1 MLLANA
7 YMGNCS
13 SLSFSV
19 KHSQLTEC
27 SNSQQQHDWQST
39 SYEYVEMV
47 YEKTI
52 TKISEIL
59 DVIFLNS
66 ICLCLLRKKT
76 QVSFNSN

>member
-1 MLLANA
+1 
-7 YMGNCS
+7 
-13 SLSFSV
+13 
-19 KHSQLTEC
+19 
-27 SNSQQQHDWQST
+27 
-39 SYEYVEMV
+39 MV